1 MSDLKDIGSALV
13 RDIDSQADELV
24 QKGVAIGKEALGD
37 LWEAEPELRKRYTAA
52 TRMGARG
59 SLRALAGETLPFDYW
74 DNVDAQFANI
84 NFKGS
89 VIALRA
95 ARKAAFAFLGAILDM
110 FTGLGGPA
118 VKAAGEVVKNLASK
132 IG

>member
-24 QKGVAIGKEALGD
+24 AKGVALGKEALGE
-37 LWEAEPELRKRYTAA
+37 LWDREPELRKRYTDA

-74 DNVDAQFANI
+74 DNVDAQFANV
-84 NFKGS
+84 NFKGTL
-89 VIALRA
+89 IALRA
-95 ARKAAFAFLGAILDM
+95 ARKAAFAFIGAILDM

-118 VKAAGEVVKNLASK
+118 VKAAGDIVKNIVSRVQ
-132 IG
+132 